1 MPSNARYVPPSM
13 ADLDDLIG
21 DLDKFMNEVEAMPE
35 LIKIAMIHYQ
45 FETIHP
51 FLDGNGP
58 YWQIDGATIPAFEK
72 RITKALLLHQ

>member
-51 FLDGNGP
+51 FLDGNG
-58 YWQIDGATIPAFEK
+58 
-72 RITKALLLHQ
+72 RIGRLMVPLYLLSKKELQSLALHQ